1 MQVSVEIPV
10 EPEAISIARDV
21 VARIMVD
28 STSPPERIEEVLLLT
43 SEVVSHVI
51 RRADPASE
59 GSIGL
64 LIDLSSDRLRVEV
77 TDQLAGPDPRSPE
90 APRAEDAGG
99 GWGLIFVAELSDRWG
114 AEPDSIW
121 FELNL

>member
-1 MQVSVEIPV
+1 MSL
-10 EPEAISIARDV
+10 ARDV
-21 VARIMVD
+21 VARIMGD
-28 STSPPERIEEVLLLT
+28 STTPQERIEDALLLT
-43 SEVVSHVI
+43 SQVVSHAI
-51 RRADPASE
+51 RRAEPDSE

-77 TDQLAGPDPRSPE
+77 SDQLVGPDARSRE
-90 APRAEDAGG
+90 APLPENAGG

>member
-1 MQVSVEIPV
+1 M
-10 EPEAISIARDV
+10 EPEALSVARDV
-21 VARIMVD
+21 VARVMVD
-28 STSPPERIEEVLLLT
+28 SSTPQERIEDALLLT
-43 SEVVSHVI
+43 SRVVSHAI
-51 RRADPASE
+51 RRAEPDSE

-77 TDQLAGPDPRSPE
+77 TDQRAGLDARSRE
-90 APRAEDAGG
+90 APPAEDAGG

>member
-1 MQVSVEIPV
+1 M
-10 EPEAISIARDV
+10 SIARDI
-21 VARIMVD
+21 VAGTMVD
-28 STSPPERIEEVLLLT
+28 STAPQARIDEVLLLT
-43 SEVVSHVI
+43 SEVVSHAI
-51 RRADPASE
+51 RRADPDSD

-77 TDQLAGPDPRSPE
+77 TDQLPGPRSPE
-90 APRAEDAGG
+90 VPPASDAGG